1 MTARITGF
9 GLALGLGLAACR
21 SAAPLGAIPLAMP
34 DDRLSDLVTAA
45 LEADTRLDVPDSL
58 YASNATIIANGRPR
72 VAPPRFAAIG
82 AGGSVAVTST
92 RFEVRSGVAW
102 AFVEYRYISAGA
114 DSVREGSATVVLI
127 TEGGAWRIRHAH
139 SSMPTGGSD

>member
-21 SAAPLGAIPLAMP
+21 AAAPGGGIPLAMP
-34 DDRLSDLVTAA
+34 DDRLSDLVAAA

-82 AGGSVAVTST
+82 VGGSVAVTST

-102 AFVEYRYISAGA
+102 AFVEYRYVSAGA
-114 DSVREGSATVVLI
+114 ESVRAGSATVVLI

-139 SSMPTGGSD
+139 SSMPNGGSD

>member
-21 SAAPLGAIPLAMP
+21 SAAPLGGIPVAVP
-34 DDRLSDLVTAA
+34 DDRLSDLVAAA

-72 VAPPRFAAIG
+72 VAPPRYAAIG
-82 AGGSVAVTST
+82 VGGSVAVTST

-102 AFVEYRYISAGA
+102 AFVEYRYLSAGA
-114 DSVREGSATVVLI
+114 ESVREGTATVVLI

-139 SSMPTGGSD
+139 SSMPGGGPD